1 MDFAILLTSYIVFVY
16 STVCHEAA
24 HAWVAHKLGD
34 STAYLGGQVSL
45 DPIPHIKREPIGM
58 VVAPLLSLFYTRGL
72 IGWASAPLDAM
83 WVARHPRRS
92 AMVAMAGPLANILLC
107 LLAVVVM
114 FIGAKNGVFLPAAG
128 ATFHEFVRGAEDTSW
143 MLIAQVVSVVFS
155 LNLLLA
161 ILNLMPIPP
170 LDGSNIPLFFLKGNA
185 SEQYQNAMRQPWMIL
200 ITMVLVF
207 KLFPMIFWPTYIQA
221 KIALFRWFF
230 V

>member
-92 AMVAMAGPLANILLC
+92 AMVAMAGPLANIALC
-107 LLAVVVM
+107 LLAVLVM
-114 FIGAKNGVFLPAAG
+114 FIGAKNGVFLPTASLQ
-128 ATFHEFVRGAEDTSW
+128 FHEFVRGTEDTSW
-143 MLIAQVVSVVFS
+143 VLIAQVVSVVFS

-161 ILNLMPIPP
+161 ILNLMPLPP
-170 LDGSNIPLFFLKGNA
+170 LDGSNIPLFFLKGTA
-185 SEQYQNAMRQPWMIL
+185 SERYQNAMRQPWMVL

-207 KLFPMIFWPTYIQA
+207 RLFPMLFEQA
-221 KIALFRWFF
+221 YAESKISLFRWFF